1 MLYMVAFVKVVAQ
14 ITCVVLLVESY
25 TNLVDAI
32 PLLSKYDSLL
42 SVLWS
47 HADSKNIL
55 VKSEI
60 IANNKTTAFFCFCVA
75 LLPPKKIIVESI
87 LV

>member
-60 IANNKTTAFFCFCVA
+60 IANNKTTAFF
-75 LLPPKKIIVESI
+75 LLLCCIVTSQKNYC
-87 LV
+87 